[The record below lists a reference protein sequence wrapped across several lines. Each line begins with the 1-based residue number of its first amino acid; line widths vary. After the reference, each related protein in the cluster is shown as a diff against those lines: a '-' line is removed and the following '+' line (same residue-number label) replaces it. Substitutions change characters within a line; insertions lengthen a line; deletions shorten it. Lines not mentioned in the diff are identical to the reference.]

1 MAHIVA
7 LVTDPELAAELE
19 AGAKAA
25 GHDIDVCVGEAE
37 AWDACEEP
45 TDLLIVDASS
55 DAMDGV
61 TLVDSMRAA
70 GQLHAVR
77 TVALHRHADDAAK
90 IRAEEVSFDLDVPLG
105 HGSQGS
111 ELVALLLGP
120 LS

>member
-1 MAHIVA
+1 MAQIVA

-25 GHDIDVCVGEAE
+25 GHDIDVCAGEAE

-90 IRAEEVSFDLDVPLG
+90 IRAEEVGFDLVVPLG

-111 ELVALLLGP
+111 ELVAWLLGP